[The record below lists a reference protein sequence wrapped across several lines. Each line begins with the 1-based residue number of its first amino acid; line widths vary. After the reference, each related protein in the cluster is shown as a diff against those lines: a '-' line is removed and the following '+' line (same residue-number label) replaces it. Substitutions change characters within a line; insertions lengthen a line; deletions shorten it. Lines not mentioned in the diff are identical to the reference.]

1 MSINHQIPRKPLLPR
16 QAASQVGM
24 SETLRTITG
33 WAPRKYSTEFEDPLA
48 FNKFVA
54 FALVS
59 SVLVPDAARR
69 FRKAL
74 KRERDSR
81 RLERLAAR
89 SERGA
94 CDSNDRVNKLVSV
107 LLASLRPERHE
118 GGFVFPPPH
127 WTGEARPN
135 GARRVQARS
144 RFPCADYLTYL
155 VSELAYEPSAAI
167 AALSHAHSPW
177 TRLPDRRRANA
188 FNADEQN
195 GGQKHEYSSF
205 APAHPYYPASP
216 SRRTKVGG
224 AYAKEKVLRAL
235 EQRGW
240 NDNTQAAIFEVVYYK
255 QSATQ
260 VAAQRGLKL
269 ATVYQYSSRLRQD
282 LKAA

>member
-1 MSINHQIPRKPLLPR
+1 MSQ
-16 QAASQVGM
+16 
-24 SETLRTITG
+24 TLRTITG
-33 WAPRKYSTEFEDPLA
+33 WAPRKYSTEFEDVLA
-48 FNKFVA
+48 FYKFVA

-69 FRKAL
+69 FRKAVQ
-74 KRERDSR
+74 RERDYGR
-81 RLERLAAR
+81 FQRLAAR
-89 SERGA
+89 SERRA
-94 CDSNDRVNKLVSV
+94 RNSNRRVNKLVSV
-107 LLASLRPERHE
+107 LLTSLRPERHE

-135 GARRVQARS
+135 GARRVQART
-144 RFPCADYLTYL
+144 RFPWAGYLTYL
-155 VSELAYEPSAAI
+155 VSELGYEPSAAI
-167 AALSHAHSPW
+167 AALSHAHNPW

-188 FNADEQN
+188 SNADEQIL
-195 GGQKHEYSSF
+195 GQKHEYSSF

-224 AYAKEKVLRAL
+224 AYPKERVLRAL
-235 EQRGW
+235 ARRGW

-269 ATVYQYSSRLRQD
+269 ATVYQYSSRLRED

>member
-1 MSINHQIPRKPLLPR
+1 MSQ
-16 QAASQVGM
+16 
-24 SETLRTITG
+24 TLRTITG
-33 WAPRKYSTEFEDPLA
+33 WAPRKYSTEFDDPLA
-48 FNKFVA
+48 FYKFVA

-69 FRKAL
+69 FREAHQ
-74 KRERDSR
+74 RERDAR
-81 RLERLAAR
+81 RSERLAAR
-89 SERGA
+89 SERRA
-94 CDSNDRVNKLVSV
+94 RNSDRRVNKLVSV
-107 LLASLRPERHE
+107 LLTSLRPERHE

-127 WTGEARPN
+127 WKGEARPS
-135 GARRVQARS
+135 GARRVQART
-144 RFPCADYLTYL
+144 RFPSAGYLTYL
-155 VSELAYEPSAAI
+155 VSELGYEPSAAI
-167 AALSHAHSPW
+167 AALSRAHNPW

-188 FNADEQN
+188 SNADEQILR
-195 GGQKHEYSSF
+195 QKYEYSSL

-235 EQRGW
+235 ERRGW

-269 ATVYQYSSRLRQD
+269 ATVYQYSSRLRED